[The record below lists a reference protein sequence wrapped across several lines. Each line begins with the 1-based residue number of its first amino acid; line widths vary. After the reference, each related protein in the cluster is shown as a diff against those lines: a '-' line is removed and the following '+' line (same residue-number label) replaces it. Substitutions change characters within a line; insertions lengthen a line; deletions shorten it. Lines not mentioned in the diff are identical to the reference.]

1 MDLSEMIGDAI
12 TYPLHNIKSLI
23 IFMIIG
29 IVGGL
34 LSGMSIVGMLAAV
47 TGQNAVAAGG
57 FGIIGLL
64 IGIIAYLLI
73 SGYTLDIV
81 KFGIERR
88 EDGPGIDFVRQIVNA
103 IKLIVVNIV
112 YYIVPAIIVWLLTT
126 LLGNGILTLIIA
138 FIVAVVF
145 TFMQI
150 MAICRLAKYDS
161 LGEALAFGEALGDLS
176 KAGGI
181 LKVLATIIVI
191 FIIAIIIAF
200 IIGIILNYN
209 ATIGGILLGIFGVY
223 FIFFS
228 NRAIGLLYSE
238 V

>member
-1 MDLSEMIGDAI
+1 MDLSEIIGDAI

-64 IGIIAYLLI
+64 IGIIA
-73 SGYTLDIV
+73 YTLDIV